1 MCGIIAIIR
10 KTKEK
15 TSFNTGAMLA
25 SLSHRGP
32 DDHGTL
38 SFPSCTLGQT
48 RLSIIDLSGGHQP
61 MRDNAREMAVT
72 FNGEIYNYRE
82 LKKDLEEK
90 GYVFSTNSDTEV
102 ILKAY
107 QEYGDECP
115 KYLDGMFAFAIWD
128 NEKEKLFMARDR
140 FGKKPLYYAFDGD
153 KNLLIASEIKALFAS
168 GKINGV
174 LDNEAID
181 NYLTLMYIP
190 PRKTVYK
197 NIHVIP
203 PASFAIFKDGDI
215 DIQTYWRLEKKPTPL
230 PYEDAKEEVRRLLT
244 KSVKK
249 RMIADVEIGSFL
261 SGGVDST
268 LVTAIAQTFSKT
280 PIKTFSVGYQD
291 YINELPFAAEAAQ
304 VIGTDHHTLQAKD
317 DMVKELQSAIE
328 YFDEPHADSSDFPQ
342 HLVSKLASTKVKV
355 ALSGD
360 GADELFLGYGW
371 YMRHKNLS
379 YRAHFKE
386 KVFMSPFTGY
396 LNAVQIFTPAE
407 RKKLWKDRS
416 HVNSDFIPPEV
427 ANSKLSS
434 AEKIN
439 LFDLTAYLPGQ
450 LLVKAD
456 RMGMINSLEIRS
468 PFLDHHLAE
477 FVYNLPD
484 DFKTDNSMF
493 KRILKDILGETMP
506 HEFVHRRKQGFGAP
520 VKKWLREA
528 AFKDEVYAKLYVPH
542 ADIYTILDEQFVK
555 MMIDDFYLNGNDRYN
570 YKIWVLYCLE
580 LWFNSH
586 KQYFTAS

>member
-1 MCGIIAIIR
+1 
-10 KTKEK
+10 
-15 TSFNTGAMLA
+15 MLA
-25 SLSHRGP
+25 SLSKRGP

-38 SFPSCTLGQT
+38 SFPLCTLGQT
-48 RLSIIDLSGGHQP
+48 RLSIIDLESGHQP
-61 MRDNAREMAVT
+61 MQDNKRDMAIT

-82 LKKDLEEK
+82 LKKELEEK

-115 KYLDGMFAFAIWD
+115 KHLDGMFAFAIWD
-128 NEKEKLFMARDR
+128 NEKGRLFMARDR
-140 FGKKPLYYAFDGD
+140 FGKKPLYYAFDD
-153 KNLLIASEIKALFAS
+153 DQNLLVASEIKALFAS
-168 GKINGV
+168 GKIKGV
-174 LDNEAID
+174 LNPEAID
-181 NYLTLMYIP
+181 NYLALMYIP
-190 PRKTVYK
+190 PWKTIYK
-197 NIHVIP
+197 NISVIP
-203 PASFAIFKDGDI
+203 PASFAIFKDGELKI
-215 DIQTYWRLEKKPTPL
+215 KKYWQLEKKDVPIT
-230 PYEDAKEEVRRLLT
+230 YTEAKEKVRALLT
-244 KSVKK
+244 KSIEK

-268 LVTAIAQTFSKT
+268 LVTAIAQSFSKA

-304 VIGTDHHTLQAKD
+304 KIKTDHYTLQAKD
-317 DMVKELQSAIE
+317 DMVDELKTVIE

-371 YMRHKNLS
+371 YTRHKNLS

-386 KVFMSPFTGY
+386 KVLMSPFAGY
-396 LNAVQIFTPAE
+396 LNAVQVFTPAE
-407 RKKLWKDRS
+407 RKNLWKNPV
-416 HVNSDFIPPEV
+416 HVNKNFVSDEV
-427 ANSKLSS
+427 KNSKLSS
-434 AEKIN
+434 VEKIN
-439 LFDLTAYLPGQ
+439 LFDLTTYLPGQ

-456 RMGMINSLEIRS
+456 RMGMMNSLEVRS
-468 PFLDHHLAE
+468 PFLDYHLAE
-477 FVYNLPD
+477 FVYSLPD
-484 DFKTDNSMF
+484 EYKTSDTMF

-520 VKKWLREA
+520 VKKWLRES
-528 AFKDEVYAKLYVPH
+528 AFKNEVYTKLH
-542 ADIYTILDEQFVK
+542 DSTADIYTMLDEQPIK
-555 MMIDDFYLNGNDRYN
+555 IMLDDFYLKGNDRYN

-586 KQYFTAS
+586 KQFHA